1 MSGLVLT
8 IRIVLV
14 RVAFAVARRLPL
26 RSRVVLATAHA
37 ARLAGNLA
45 AIRDDLGT
53 RRPAVPIVVLA
64 HRPAT
69 GLGGRLVAAW
79 QAVVAGY
86 YLATSRVFIVDDY
99 FFPIY
104 VVKPRPG
111 TTIIQTWHACGAFK
125 KVGYSVLDKT
135 FGVDEALA
143 RRVRIH
149 SNYDICLVA
158 SQAAAPH
165 YAEAFRQPLE
175 RFVSRLGIPRTD
187 VFFGEERL
195 AQTREAVRRRYALP
209 EGRSVLLYA
218 PTFRGDSV
226 TDARA
231 TDDLDLHMLRETL
244 GDDHVLLIRLHP
256 FIRSRTVIGP
266 ELAGF
271 AIDVSDHPDINELML
286 VSDVLVTDYSSAIY
300 EFALLGRPMVFFAP
314 DYEAYERERG
324 FYFDYRTGVPGPI
337 FETTADLAAH
347 LRAGTFD
354 IERVERFRDASFDV
368 ADGGSAT
375 RVTDELIL
383 PSLTRTG
390 YRR

>member
-1 MSGLVLT
+1 VSGLVLT

-314 DYEAYERERG
+314 DYEAYEAERG

-337 FETTADLAAH
+337 FETSEALAEYI
-347 LRAGTFD
+347 RAGDFD
-354 IERVERFRDASFDV
+354 IDQVDRFRAASFDV
-368 ADGGSAT
+368 ADGQSAA
-375 RVTDELIL
+375 RVTDELIV
-383 PSLTRTG
+383 PSLAKPADRP
-390 YRR
+390 